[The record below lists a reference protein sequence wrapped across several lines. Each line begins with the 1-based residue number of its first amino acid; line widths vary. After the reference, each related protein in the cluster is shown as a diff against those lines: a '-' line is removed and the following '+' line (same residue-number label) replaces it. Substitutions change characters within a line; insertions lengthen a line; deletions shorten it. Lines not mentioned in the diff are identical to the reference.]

1 MDDKHFYQQFSVLVV
16 FMIVTVAV
24 ILIIARLLSGGPG
37 NISVM
42 QTMAIEERIK
52 PLGSVFT
59 GVPPVAKASAPGSA
73 VAAAGQGGAGVGKS
87 TYEQV
92 CAACHVSGVA
102 GAPKFGDKAAW
113 EPRIATG
120 MGTLYKAAL
129 EGLNAMPA
137 KGGRTD
143 LPDADIKAAVDYMVQ
158 DVHGAA
164 TDAGTGNMAEKKVAD
179 AGSMTEKKVADAGSM
194 AEKKVADAGSMAE
207 KKVAGAGSMAKK
219 KVADAGSMAEKKVA
233 AAAPTTAAG
242 GSKKGKETYTQTCS
256 VCHAA
261 GIAGAPKFGDKVAW
275 QPRIATGMA
284 AMYKAALEG
293 LNAMPP
299 KGGRTDLPDA
309 DVKAAVD
316 YMVKAAQ

>member
-158 DVHGAA
+158 DVHGTA
-164 TDAGTGNMAEKKVAD
+164 TDAG
-179 AGSMTEKKVADAGSM
+179 
-194 AEKKVADAGSMAE
+194 AGSMAE

-242 GSKKGKETYTQTCS
+242 GSKKGKETYTQACS

-275 QPRIATGMA
+275 QPRIATGMD

>member
-1 MDDKHFYQQFSVLVV
+1 
-16 FMIVTVAV
+16 
-24 ILIIARLLSGGPG
+24 
-37 NISVM
+37 
-42 QTMAIEERIK
+42 
-52 PLGSVFT
+52 
-59 GVPPVAKASAPGSA
+59 
-73 VAAAGQGGAGVGKS
+73 
-87 TYEQV
+87 
-92 CAACHVSGVA
+92 
-102 GAPKFGDKAAW
+102 
-113 EPRIATG
+113 
-120 MGTLYKAAL
+120 
-129 EGLNAMPA
+129 MPA

-158 DVHGAA
+158 DVHGTA
-164 TDAGTGNMAEKKVAD
+164 TDAGAGSMAEKKVAG
-179 AGSMTEKKVADAGSM
+179 AGSMAEKKVAGAGSMAKKKVADAGSM

>member
-92 CAACHVSGVA
+92 CAGCHVSGVA

-120 MGTLYKAAL
+120 MDALYKAAL
-129 EGLNAMPA
+129 EGL
-137 KGGRTD
+137 KR
-143 LPDADIKAAVDYMVQ
+143 
-158 DVHGAA
+158 
-164 TDAGTGNMAEKKVAD
+164 
-179 AGSMTEKKVADAGSM
+179 
-194 AEKKVADAGSMAE
+194 
-207 KKVAGAGSMAKK
+207 
-219 KVADAGSMAEKKVA
+219 
-233 AAAPTTAAG
+233 
-242 GSKKGKETYTQTCS
+242 
-256 VCHAA
+256 HACQ
-261 GIAGAPKFGDKVAW
+261 GW
-275 QPRIATGMA
+275 S
-284 AMYKAALEG
+284 YG
-293 LNAMPP
+293 LA
-299 KGGRTDLPDA
+299 
-309 DVKAAVD
+309 
-316 YMVKAAQ
+316 